1 MGQSLCIAINWHRW
15 AEWGS
20 LSLGLEIS
28 QLITVMCE
36 AATHPHGGMEL
47 GGRVQTCDWCALTS
61 TSRSIWSSST
71 DPLSATSSTD
81 IQPSTRIPSLASK
94 SMAGLQ
100 QQYTSVDTCGRVI
113 EDELRAWANDD
124 GIGIMLPIV
133 AALLGAGVPA
143 ARAGARA
150 LAS

>member
-1 MGQSLCIAINWHRW
+1 
-15 AEWGS
+15 
-20 LSLGLEIS
+20 
-28 QLITVMCE
+28 
-36 AATHPHGGMEL
+36 
-47 GGRVQTCDWCALTS
+47 
-61 TSRSIWSSST
+61 
-71 DPLSATSSTD
+71 
-81 IQPSTRIPSLASK
+81 
-94 SMAGLQ
+94 MAGLQ